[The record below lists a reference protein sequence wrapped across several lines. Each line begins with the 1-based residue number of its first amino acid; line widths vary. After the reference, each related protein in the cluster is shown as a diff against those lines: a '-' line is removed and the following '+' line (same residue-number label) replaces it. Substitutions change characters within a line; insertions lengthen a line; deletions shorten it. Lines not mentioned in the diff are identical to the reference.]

1 METKELLYG
10 ILTVIYLCSP
20 IDLIPEAIVGP
31 LGLCDDFGVLF
42 WFLYNFVVKRV
53 RESENPY
60 VKWFIYWS
68 KVIGY
73 GFLTALYIWS
83 PIDLIPESIF
93 GPYGYI
99 DDLMVLYAFITKVCL

>member
-1 METKELLYG
+1 M
-10 ILTVIYLCSP
+10 
-20 IDLIPEAIVGP
+20 
-31 LGLCDDFGVLF
+31 
-42 WFLYNFVVKRV
+42 KRV
-53 RESENPY
+53 KSSENPY
-60 VKWFIYWS
+60 VKGFIYWS

-99 DDLMVLYAFITKVCL
+99 DDLLVLYAFITKVCL

>member
-1 METKELLYG
+1 MGTAKRQN
-10 ILTVIYLCSP
+10 
-20 IDLIPEAIVGP
+20 IVLQSSLP

-53 RESENPY
+53 KSSENPY
-60 VKWFIYWS
+60 VKGFIYWS

-83 PIDLIPESIF
+83 PIDLIPESMF

-99 DDLMVLYAFITKVCL
+99 DDLLVLYAFITKVCL